1 MLIYSN
7 SQISG
12 FMMTRGFV
20 VDVCQLGASPD
31 RHHLGLE
38 NFNQTEGCFLFAG
51 NGFFTPLEMGFP
63 APSMGRRMISEWAG
77 CHRRVTAHT
86 SVCKNVGGRRHSVLL
101 YLAKKIPFSLSVS
114 PPVSPNLTKF
124 SHRKLLFC

>member
-7 SQISG
+7 SQIYG

-38 NFNQTEGCFLFAG
+38 NFNQTEGCFFYS
-51 NGFFTPLEMGFP
+51 LEMGFLP
-63 APSMGRRMISEWAG
+63 PWKWVFLP
-77 CHRRVTAHT
+77 RVW
-86 SVCKNVGGRRHSVLL
+86 VGG
-101 YLAKKIPFSLSVS
+101 
-114 PPVSPNLTKF
+114 
-124 SHRKLLFC
+124 

>member
-7 SQISG
+7 SQIYG

-63 APSMGRRMISEWAG
+63 APSVGRRMISEWAG
-77 CHRRVTAHT
+77 CHAIGFPHT
-86 SVCKNVGGRRHSVLL
+86 SVWKKVGGRRHSILL
-101 YLAKKIPFSLSVS
+101 YFVKTIPFS
-114 PPVSPNLTKF
+114 
-124 SHRKLLFC
+124 